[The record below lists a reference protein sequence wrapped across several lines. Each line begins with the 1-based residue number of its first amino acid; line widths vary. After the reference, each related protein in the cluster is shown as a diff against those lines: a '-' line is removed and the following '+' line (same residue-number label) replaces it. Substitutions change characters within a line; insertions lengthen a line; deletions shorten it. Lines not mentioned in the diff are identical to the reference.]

1 MSEYAG
7 DRPFWRSTLRLAIP
21 VTTQNLLISAF
32 MMINSIML
40 SNLPDSDALV
50 GAVGMAGQL
59 GWLLNILI
67 FGIVSGAAVFISQY
81 WGIKDLSGIHR
92 SFGLALI
99 CGAIISFAFTCAG
112 LFLAEPVMRLWLS
125 LNNGNDVMAYM
136 DAGTAY
142 LRIVCFG
149 YMGITFQL
157 VFSAVLRSTEQVKLP
172 MVTGIAAASTDVL
185 LNYLFI
191 YKLGMGVRGAALG
204 TAIACWIS
212 PAALF
217 LLSLKRRN
225 LLIAP
230 LSALFRWPRGF
241 VKSYF
246 STSLPVLL
254 NELFWALGGIGYKL
268 IISNRDPQF
277 YSAMSVCFS
286 VDGFLFAFYIGIGHA
301 CTVIVG
307 KSVGAGDRERSL
319 RDARRFTRIQ
329 PALGVIVGMLL
340 LTMRDVFL
348 LPFGITEET
357 RAMARSILMVT
368 AFVTTF
374 RSISFICIV
383 GIFRASG
390 DTRAGLIY
398 DTASVWLFALPVTF
412 FSAYVLRLPLI
423 WVFVS
428 MVFVEEGIKSILCLK
443 RFKSGKW
450 YMPVTAGARAAAAA
464 EE

>member
-1 MSEYAG
+1 M
-7 DRPFWRSTLRLAIP
+7 
-21 VTTQNLLISAF
+21 TQNLLISVF
-32 MMINSIML
+32 IIINSIML

-59 GWLLNILI
+59 GWLLNIVI

-81 WGIKDLSGIHR
+81 WGVSDLSGIHR

-99 CGAIISFAFTCAG
+99 YGAIISFAFTCAG
-112 LFLAEPVMRLWLS
+112 LFLAEPVMRIWLS
-125 LNNGNDVMAYM
+125 LDSGNDVTAYM

-149 YMGITFQL
+149 YMGVMFQL
-157 VFSAVLRSTEQVKLP
+157 VLSAVLRSTEQVKLP
-172 MVTGIAAASTDVL
+172 MVSGIAAALTDVL

-191 YKLGMGVRGAALG
+191 YKMGMGVRGAALG

-212 PAALF
+212 PAILI

-230 LSALFRWPRGF
+230 LHALFRWPRGF
-241 VKSYF
+241 VKSYLG
-246 STSLPVLL
+246 TSFPVLL
-254 NELFWALGGIGYKL
+254 NELLWALGGIGSKL

-286 VDGFLFAFYIGIGHA
+286 VDGFLFAFYLGIGHA

-307 KSVGAGDRERSL
+307 KSVGAGDRDSSL
-319 RDARRFTRIQ
+319 RDARRFMLIQ
-329 PALGVIVGMLL
+329 PALGIIVGVLL
-340 LTMRDVFL
+340 LTMRDAFL
-348 LPFGITEET
+348 LPFGISDET
-357 RAMARSILMVT
+357 RATARSILMVT
-368 AFVTTF
+368 AFITTF

-390 DTRAGLIY
+390 DTRAGLKY
-398 DTASVWLFALPVTF
+398 DTASVWLFALPITF
-412 FSAYVLRLPLI
+412 FSAYVLHLPLI
-423 WVFVS
+423 WVFAI
-428 MVFVEEGIKSILCLK
+428 MVFVEEGIKSTLCLR

-450 YMPVTAGARAAAAA
+450 YMPVTAGARAAVAA